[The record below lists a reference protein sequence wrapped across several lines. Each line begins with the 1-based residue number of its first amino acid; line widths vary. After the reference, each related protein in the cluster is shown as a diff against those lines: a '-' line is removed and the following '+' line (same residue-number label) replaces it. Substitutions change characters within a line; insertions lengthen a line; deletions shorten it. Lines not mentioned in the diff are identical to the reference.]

1 MIKEREKQNLK
12 VMVALALVSLSL
24 YTNKNFYAMNIF
36 PIIMYLIIIG
46 INIFIYFLK
55 NDTLKLTLKY
65 LLLIIVGINAVF
77 FFSYTAPYI
86 YASTIYSILMP
97 SYKNRKVFICAN
109 IATFL
114 IPAILISL
122 PISNTYQFFDSLETN
137 LLPFI
142 SVILGVTAINIKKRG
157 KITVTKLN
165 EELTIQ
171 NKKLQEY
178 AKSIEDITI
187 LNERNRVAQELH
199 DSLGHYLM
207 AISMHL
213 DILDKISQ
221 DNDKSKKV
229 LDKTKKLTK
238 DSITELRKTV
248 FELKEMQNSHILSD
262 SIKTLTENLSTFDN
276 IEFDIDI
283 DKKIETFSPFL
294 KDVIYKT
301 VKEAITNG
309 VKHGNATAFIIK
321 INITNQINFSIKNN
335 GSPSNKIIKSNG
347 LKGIEE
353 RLSLVCGNV
362 EFISNDGF
370 LVSCIIPIPKEKSH
384 D

>member
-1 MIKEREKQNLK
+1 MIKEREKQNSK

-24 YTNKNFYAMNIF
+24 YINKNLHNINIF
-36 PIIMYLIIIG
+36 PIVMYFIIIG
-46 INIFIYFLK
+46 TNIYMYFLK
-55 NDTLKLTLKY
+55 NEILKVCLKY
-65 LLLIIVGINAVF
+65 LALITASISAIF
-77 FFSYTAPYI
+77 LFSYTAPYL
-86 YASTIYSILMP
+86 YASTVYSILVP
-97 SYKNRKVFICAN
+97 SYKSKKIFISVN
-109 IATFL
+109 IAAFI

-122 PISNTYQFFDSLETN
+122 PISNTYQFFDSLKEN
-137 LLPFI
+137 LLPFM

-221 DNDKSKKV
+221 DDNKSKQV
-229 LDKTKKLTK
+229 LDKTKQLTK
-238 DSITELRKTV
+238 DSIAELRKTV

-294 KDVIYKT
+294 KDIIYKT
-301 VKEAITNG
+301 IKESLTNG
-309 VKHGNATAFIIK
+309 LKHGNATTFVIK
-321 INITNQINFSIKNN
+321 INVTSQIVFSIKNN
-335 GSPSNKIIKSNG
+335 GSASDEIIKSNG

-353 RLSLVCGNV
+353 RLSLARGNAK
-362 EFISNDGF
+362 FISNDGF
-370 LVSCIIPIPKEKSH
+370 LVSCTIPIPKEGAH